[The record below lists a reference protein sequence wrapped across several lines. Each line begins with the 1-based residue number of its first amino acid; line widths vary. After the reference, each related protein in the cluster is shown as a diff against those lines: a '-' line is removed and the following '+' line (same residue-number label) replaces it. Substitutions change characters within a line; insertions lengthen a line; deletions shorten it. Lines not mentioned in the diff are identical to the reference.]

1 MNFSVFCK
9 QNRLKVHFFLHI
21 SFFFC
26 NFAVRKNVLMPM
38 KEPKRILFISQEIY
52 PYIAE
57 ETPTRLLNR
66 QLPEYFQGHGFE
78 TRTFMPKFGEI
89 NERRNQLHE
98 VIRLSGMN
106 LIIED
111 ADHPLLIKVASIQSA
126 RIQIYFID
134 NDDLFHRRKGV
145 KDEHGVEYADNDDRV
160 IFYARGVI
168 ETVKKLRWTP
178 DVIVCSG
185 WMSALAPLY
194 LKRAFNDEPFFAN
207 AKIVL
212 SLNDNEYTTP
222 FPTKFTDKLRIE
234 GINNTDVRSTAGF
247 PVGYEELMRL
257 AVDFSDAIVFT
268 TPKVNQR
275 VVNYAETKGKPILPY
290 EETEDLIAACKR
302 QWEFYQQLLTEGREE
317 NA

>member
-1 MNFSVFCK
+1 
-9 QNRLKVHFFLHI
+9 
-21 SFFFC
+21 
-26 NFAVRKNVLMPM
+26 M
-38 KEPKRILFISQEIY
+38 KEPNRILFISQEIY
-52 PYIAE
+52 PYLAE
-57 ETPTRLLNR
+57 ETPVRLLNR
-66 QLPEYFQGHGFE
+66 QIPEYFQGHGYE

-111 ADHPLLIKVASIQSA
+111 SDHPLLIKVASIQSA

-145 KDEHGVEYADNDDRV
+145 KDENGVEYSDNDDRV

-178 DVIVCSG
+178 DIILCSG
-185 WMSALAPLY
+185 WLSALAPLY
-194 LKRAFNDEPFFAN
+194 LKRVFNDEPFFAHS
-207 AKIVL
+207 KIVL
-212 SLNDNEYTTP
+212 MLDDNEYERP
-222 FPTKFTDKLRIE
+222 FPTRFTEKLRIE
-234 GINNTDVRSTAGF
+234 GITNTDVRGIDGF

-257 AVDFSDAIVFT
+257 AVDFSDAIVYA

-275 VVNYAETKGKPILPY
+275 VANYAETKGKPILPF
-290 EETEDLIAACKR
+290 EQTETPVEASKR
-302 QWEFYQQLLTEGREE
+302 LWDFCQTILEKETQE
-317 NA
+317 NE

>member
-1 MNFSVFCK
+1 
-9 QNRLKVHFFLHI
+9 
-21 SFFFC
+21 
-26 NFAVRKNVLMPM
+26 MPM

-52 PYIAE
+52 PYMAE
-57 ETPTRLLNR
+57 ETPMRLLNR

-106 LIIED
+106 LIIEES
-111 ADHPLLIKVASIQSA
+111 DHPLLIKVASIQTA

-145 KDEHGVEYADNDDRV
+145 KDEKGEEYTDNDDRV

-178 DVIVCSG
+178 DVILCSG

-194 LKRAFNDEPFFAN
+194 LKKAYCDEPFFAHS
-207 AKIVL
+207 KIVL
-212 SLNDNEYTTP
+212 MLDDNEYEKP
-222 FPTKFTDKLRIE
+222 FSTKFTDKLRID
-234 GINNTDVRSTAGF
+234 GISNTDVRSIAGF

-257 AVDFSDAIVFT
+257 AVDFSDAIVYA
-268 TPKVNQR
+268 TPMVNQR

-290 EETEDLIAACKR
+290 IETADYSEACKR
-302 QWEFYQQLLTEGREE
+302 QMEFYQTLLDKETNE
-317 NA
+317 

>member
-1 MNFSVFCK
+1 
-9 QNRLKVHFFLHI
+9 
-21 SFFFC
+21 
-26 NFAVRKNVLMPM
+26 M
-38 KEPKRILFISQEIY
+38 KEPNRILFISQEIN
-52 PYIAE
+52 PYLPE
-57 ETPTRLLNR
+57 ETPIRQLNR
-66 QLPEYFQGHGFE
+66 QLPEYFQSHSYE

-145 KDEHGVEYADNDDRV
+145 IDDNGVEYADNDDRV
-160 IFYARGVI
+160 IFFARGVI

-178 DVIVCSG
+178 NIILCSG

-194 LKRAFNDEPFFAN
+194 LKKAFGDEPFFAN
-207 AKIVL
+207 SKIVL
-212 SLNDNEYTTP
+212 MLDDNEYQKP
-222 FPTKFTDKLRIE
+222 FPTRFADKLRIE
-234 GINNTDVRSTAGF
+234 GIANTDVRSIAGF

-257 AVDFSDAIVFT
+257 AIDFSDAIVYAS
-268 TPKVNQR
+268 PKVNQR
-275 VVNYAETKGKPILPY
+275 LMNYAETKGKPILPY
-290 EETEDLIAACKR
+290 EECENLAEQCKR
-302 QWEFYQQLLTEGREE
+302 HWSFYQTLLEGHE
-317 NA
+317 

>member
-1 MNFSVFCK
+1 
-9 QNRLKVHFFLHI
+9 
-21 SFFFC
+21 
-26 NFAVRKNVLMPM
+26 M
-38 KEPKRILFISQEIY
+38 KEPNRILFISQEIC
-52 PYIAE
+52 PFLSE
-57 ETPTRLLNR
+57 ETPIRLLNR
-66 QLPEYFQGHGFE
+66 QLPEYFQAHGYE

-111 ADHPLLIKVASIQSA
+111 SDHPLLIKVASIQAA

-134 NDDLFHRRKGV
+134 NDDLFHRRKGT
-145 KDEHGVEYADNDDRV
+145 KDESGVEYADNDDRV

-178 DVIVCSG
+178 NIILCSG
-185 WMSALAPLY
+185 WMSALVPLY

-207 AKIVL
+207 AKIVTML
-212 SLNDNEYTTP
+212 DDNEYQKP
-222 FPTKFTDKLRIE
+222 FPTNFTDKLRID
-234 GINNTDVRSTAGF
+234 GVTNTDVRSLAGF

-257 AVDFSDAIVFT
+257 AADYSDAFIYA

-275 VVNYAETKGKPILPY
+275 VANYIETKGKPILAY
-290 EETEDLIAACKR
+290 EELEDYTAQAKR
-302 QWEFYQQLLTEGREE
+302 QWNFYQTLLGKE
-317 NA
+317 NE

>member
-1 MNFSVFCK
+1 
-9 QNRLKVHFFLHI
+9 
-21 SFFFC
+21 
-26 NFAVRKNVLMPM
+26 M

-52 PYIAE
+52 PYLAE
-57 ETPTRLLNR
+57 ETPIRMLNR
-66 QLPEYFQGHGFE
+66 KMPEYFQAHSYE

-111 ADHPLLIKVASIQSA
+111 SDHPLLIKVASIQSA

-145 KDEHGVEYADNDDRV
+145 KDDKGVEYKDNDDRT
-160 IFYARGVI
+160 IFYALGVL
-168 ETVKKLRWTP
+168 ETVKKQRWTP

-194 LKRAFNDEPFFAN
+194 IKRAFGDEPFFAQS
-207 AKIVL
+207 KVVL
-212 SLNDNEYTTP
+212 ALDDMEYKTP
-222 FPTKFTDKLRIE
+222 FGTKFADKLRVD
-234 GINNTDVRSTAGF
+234 GVTNTDVRSIAGF

-257 AVDFSDAIVFT
+257 AIDYSDAIVYT
-268 TPKVNQR
+268 TPQVNQR
-275 VVNYAETKGKPILPY
+275 LMNYAETKGKPILTYDP
-290 EETEDLIAACKR
+290 EADMNETGRR
-302 QWEFYQQLLTEGREE
+302 QWEFYEGLTGK
-317 NA
+317 

>member
-1 MNFSVFCK
+1 
-9 QNRLKVHFFLHI
+9 
-21 SFFFC
+21 
-26 NFAVRKNVLMPM
+26 M

-52 PYIAE
+52 PYLAE
-57 ETPTRLLNR
+57 ESPIRLLNR

-106 LIIED
+106 LIIEES
-111 ADHPLLIKVASIQSA
+111 DHPLLIKVASIQSA

-134 NDDLFHRRKGV
+134 NDDLFRRRRGV
-145 KDEHGVEYADNDDRV
+145 CDENGNEYADNDDRV

-178 DVIVCSG
+178 DIILCSG

-207 AKIVL
+207 SKIVL
-212 SLNDNEYTTP
+212 MLDDKEYQTP
-222 FPTKFTDKLRIE
+222 FSTKFTDKLRID
-234 GINNTDVRSTAGF
+234 GITNTDVRSISGF

-257 AVDFSDAIVFT
+257 AVDFSDAIVFA
-268 TPKVNQR
+268 TPQVNQR

-290 EETEDLIAACKR
+290 EKTEDLIASCKR
-302 QWEFYQQLLTEGREE
+302 HYDFYKTLLPEEEDEF
-317 NA
+317 

>member
-1 MNFSVFCK
+1 
-9 QNRLKVHFFLHI
+9 
-21 SFFFC
+21 
-26 NFAVRKNVLMPM
+26 M

-52 PYIAE
+52 PYMAE
-57 ETPTRLLNR
+57 ETPMRMLCR
-66 QLPEYFQGHGFE
+66 ELPEYFQGHGYE

-106 LIIED
+106 LIIEE

-145 KDEHGVEYADNDDRV
+145 VNEHGEEYADNDNRV

-178 DVIVCSG
+178 DIIVCSG
-185 WMSALAPLY
+185 WMGALAPLY
-194 LKRAFNDEPFFAN
+194 LKKAYSDEPFFAN
-207 AKIVL
+207 SKIVL
-212 SLNDNEYTTP
+212 MLDDQEYQKP
-222 FPTKFTDKLRIE
+222 FSSKFSDKLRID
-234 GINNTDVRSTAGF
+234 GISNTDVRSIAGF

-257 AVDFSDAIVFT
+257 AVDYSDAIVYAM
-268 TPKVNQR
+268 PKVNQR

-290 EETEDLIAACKR
+290 LETEDKEEVCKR
-302 QWEFYQQLLTEGREE
+302 QWDFYQRLLAIES
-317 NA
+317 

>member
-1 MNFSVFCK
+1 
-9 QNRLKVHFFLHI
+9 
-21 SFFFC
+21 
-26 NFAVRKNVLMPM
+26 M
-38 KEPKRILFISQEIY
+38 KEPNRILFISQEIS
-52 PYIAE
+52 PFLSE
-57 ETPTRLLNR
+57 ETPIRLLNR
-66 QLPEYFQGHGFE
+66 QLPEYFQAHGYE

-111 ADHPLLIKVASIQSA
+111 SDHPLLIKVASIQSA

-134 NDDLFHRRKGV
+134 NDDLFHRRKGT
-145 KDEHGVEYADNDDRV
+145 KDESGVEYADNDDRV

-178 DVIVCSG
+178 NIILCSG
-185 WMSALAPLY
+185 WMSALVPLY
-194 LKRAFNDEPFFAN
+194 LKRAFNDEPFFSN

-212 SLNDNEYTTP
+212 MLDDNEYQKP
-222 FPTKFTDKLRIE
+222 FPTAFTDKLRID
-234 GINNTDVRSTAGF
+234 GVTNTDVRALAGF

-257 AVDFSDAIVFT
+257 AADYSDAFVYA

-275 VVNYAETKGKPILPY
+275 VANYIETKGKPILGY
-290 EETEDLIAACKR
+290 EAIEDYAAQAKR
-302 QWEFYQQLLTEGREE
+302 QWDLYQTLLGTENE
-317 NA
+317 

>member
-1 MNFSVFCK
+1 
-9 QNRLKVHFFLHI
+9 
-21 SFFFC
+21 
-26 NFAVRKNVLMPM
+26 M
-38 KEPKRILFISQEIY
+38 KEPKRILFIDQEIN
-52 PYIAE
+52 PYLAE
-57 ETPTRLLNR
+57 ESPIRLLNR
-66 QLPEYFQGHGFE
+66 QLPEYFQGHGYE

-106 LIIED
+106 LIIEES
-111 ADHPLLIKVASIQSA
+111 DHPLLIKVASIQSA

-145 KDEHGVEYADNDDRV
+145 ADENGVEYADNDDRV

-178 DVIVCSG
+178 DIIVCSG

-194 LKRAFNDEPFFAN
+194 LKRAFNDVPFFTN
-207 AKIVL
+207 SKIVL
-212 SLNDNEYTTP
+212 MLDDKEYEKP
-222 FPTKFTDKLRIE
+222 FSTRFSDKLRIE
-234 GINNTDVRSTAGF
+234 GITNTDVRSIAGF

-257 AVDFSDAIVFT
+257 AVEYSDAVIYA

-275 VVNYAETKGKPILPY
+275 LMNYAETKGKPILPY
-290 EETEDLIAACKR
+290 MEQEDLVQAAKR
-302 QWEFYQQLLTEGREE
+302 QYDFFNTLLPAEEE
-317 NA
+317 NY

>member
-1 MNFSVFCK
+1 
-9 QNRLKVHFFLHI
+9 
-21 SFFFC
+21 
-26 NFAVRKNVLMPM
+26 M
-38 KEPKRILFISQEIY
+38 KEPKRILFISQEIF
-52 PYIAE
+52 PFLPDELPI
-57 ETPTRLLNR
+57 RLLNR
-66 QLPEYFQGHGFE
+66 QLPEYFQAHGFE

-111 ADHPLLIKVASIQSA
+111 SDHPLLIKVASIQAA

-134 NDDLFHRRKGV
+134 NDDLFHRRKGICDD
-145 KDEHGVEYADNDDRV
+145 KGVEYADNDDRA

-178 DVIVCSG
+178 DIIVCSG

-194 LKRAFNDEPFFAN
+194 LKTAFSDEPFFAN
-207 AKIVL
+207 TKVVL
-212 SLNDNEYTTP
+212 QLDNTEYSKP

-234 GINNTDVRSTAGF
+234 GISNTDVRSIAGF

-257 AVDFSDAIVFT
+257 AVDYSDAIVYA
-268 TPKVNQR
+268 TPNVNQR
-275 VVNYAETKGKPILPY
+275 VVNYAETKAKPILPY
-290 EETEDLIAACKR
+290 EETADMASAAQR
-302 QWEFYQQLLTEGREE
+302 HYDFYRTLLSGVEE
-317 NA
+317 NE